1 MQLISKLPKVG
12 TTIFTVMSGLA
23 AQHGAINLSQGFPDF
38 DCAPQLTD
46 LVEHYLKKGFNQY
59 APMPGILPL
68 RERLSAKTEQI
79 YGRYFHPETEITITS
94 GATEALFAALGAVVH
109 LGDEVIVLE
118 PCYDCYI
125 PAIELNGGRAISVG
139 MEPGTYRVN
148 WAQVGA
154 AISPRTR
161 AILIN
166 SPHNPTG
173 SILRRAD
180 LDALASL
187 VRNTDILII
196 SDEVYEHIIF
206 DGAHQGVLHHDE
218 LWQRSIVVSSFG
230 KTFHTTGWKIGYAV
244 APAPLMTEF
253 RKVHQFLTFSTVT
266 PMQHAIADF
275 LGDETRYLQVS
286 AFYQQK
292 RDTFR
297 ALLAPSRFD
306 LLPCDGTYFQLASY
320 RRITDEPD
328 RALAIRLTEAHG
340 VAAIPVSVFYSDG
353 RDDHVLRFCFAKKDE
368 TLERAAERLVLL

>member
-94 GATEALFAALGAVVH
+94 GATEALFAAIGAVVH
-109 LGDEVIVLE
+109 PGDEVIVLE

-125 PAIELNGGRAISVG
+125 PTIELNGGRAIPVG
-139 MEPGTYRVN
+139 MEPGTYRVD

-180 LDALASL
+180 LDALANL

-266 PMQHAIADF
+266 PMQYAIADF
-275 LGDETRYLQVS
+275 LGDETHYLQVS
-286 AFYQQK
+286 AFYAQK

-297 ALLAPSRFD
+297 TLLAPSRFD

-328 RALAIRLTEAHG
+328 QALAIRLTEAHG
-340 VAAIPVSVFYSDG
+340 VAAIPVSVFYTDG

-368 TLERAAERLVLL
+368 TLERAAQRLVLL